1 MNRHQHEH
9 HHGHHGPRDT
19 TPLPPVTLEIVEGVI
34 ESAMKEIEAQVERTA
49 RSTNIRE
56 ANDHVPAIFDASGRS
71 VASVSF
77 TANVDPIFKG
87 WAADDV
93 HPGDVFLWN
102 HPYQSE
108 GGIGHLPDLCLTIPV
123 FFDGRIV
130 AWVQELGHVQD
141 IGGQVPGSLS
151 QTATD
156 LFQEGLI
163 VPPLKLY
170 ERGVR
175 NEAVH
180 RMLLANTRFPED
192 MEGDIDAMISGTRLG
207 VARLE
212 WLCSQHGA
220 DTVTRAFDA
229 LIDRCRQTLVDTI
242 FPMIPDGSYEY
253 EDFVEYVD
261 VSPEE
266 PRPFIRIFLRMT
278 KRPDRL
284 IFDFEGTDAQ
294 VRGSINFPAD
304 ARFYARALLSTFKAL
319 QPDLLVNDGVLD
331 VVEVRVPEGTVLNPR
346 FPAACSY
353 RHYPLIRCFS
363 VVLGA
368 LARALR
374 GGVPQGA
381 DNMSGISFSGVREE
395 TGQNWY
401 LSMPLGG
408 GSCGRPAADG
418 TDTVLMT
425 PGRNVPS
432 EYGETFFP
440 LRVREFGLNP
450 DSGGP
455 GLHRGGLGYRI
466 VFEFLAPARVRVRT
480 DRYYLEPTGVHG
492 GYPGG
497 TATFIIN
504 PGSDREVVL
513 PGKSDLGMVQAGDT
527 LLVTSPGGGG
537 WGDPLDRDPA
547 LVELDLERQLI
558 SVDSMRERYGVIAGD
573 AVATQQLRTRMRAER
588 APRPMFDR
596 GERYRD
602 FVARGIIV
610 PRTSDT

>member
-1 MNRHQHEH
+1 MNHR
-9 HHGHHGPRDT
+9 HGHDT
-19 TPLPPVTLEIVEGVI
+19 LTPATLEIVEGVL

-56 ANDHVPAIFDASGRS
+56 ANDHVPAIFDARGRS

-77 TANVDPIFKG
+77 TANVDPVLKR
-87 WAADDV
+87 WRPEDV

-102 HPYQSE
+102 HPYESD
-108 GGIGHLPDLCLTIPV
+108 GGIGHLPDLCLTLPV
-123 FFDGRIV
+123 FVDGRLV

-141 IGGQVPGSLS
+141 IGGIVPGSLS
-151 QTATD
+151 QTATEI
-156 LFQEGLI
+156 FQEGLI

-170 ERGVR
+170 ERGLR

-180 RMLLANTRFPED
+180 RLLLANTRFPDD
-192 MEGDIDAMISGTRLG
+192 MEGDIDAMLSGARLG
-207 VARLE
+207 VTRLE
-212 WLCSQHGA
+212 WLCAQHGVA
-220 DTVTRAFDA
+220 NVERAFEV
-229 LIDRCRQTLVDTI
+229 LIERCRRTLLEAI
-242 FPMIPDGSYEY
+242 FPQIPDGSYEY

-278 KRPDRL
+278 KSADRL
-284 IFDFEGTDAQ
+284 LFDFTGTDAQ

-368 LARALR
+368 LARAL
-374 GGVPQGA
+374 GGRVPQGA
-381 DNMSGISFSGVREE
+381 DNMSGISFSGVRPG
-395 TGQNWY
+395 TGQTWY

-432 EYGETFFP
+432 EYGETFYP
-440 LRVREFGLNP
+440 LRIREFGLNP

-455 GLHRGGLGYRI
+455 GRHRGGLGYRI
-466 VFEFLAPARVRVRT
+466 LIEFLAPARVRVRT
-480 DRYYLEPTGVHG
+480 DRHYLEPTGVDG
-492 GYPGG
+492 GMPGG
-497 TATFIIN
+497 TAQFVIN
-504 PGSDREVVL
+504 PGTPRARAL
-513 PGKSDLGMVQAGDT
+513 PGKSDAGEVEAGDV

-537 WGDPLDRDPA
+537 WGDPLERAAD
-547 LVELDLERQLI
+547 LVELDIQRGLVTPDAAR
-558 SVDSMRERYGVIAGD
+558 RHYGIVAGD
-573 AVATQQLRTRMRAER
+573 PAATAALRRELATRRG
-588 APRPMFDR
+588 PRPMFDR
-596 GERYRD
+596 GDRYRD
-602 FVARGIIV
+602 YVRRGVIQ
-610 PRTSDT
+610 PRTSDA

>member
-1 MNRHQHEH
+1 MTRRETHE
-9 HHGHHGPRDT
+9 
-19 TPLPPVTLEIVEGVI
+19 PLAPVTLEIVESVL
-34 ESAMKEIEAQVERTA
+34 ESTMREIEAQVERTA

-56 ANDHVPAIFDASGRS
+56 ANDHVPAIFDAAGRS

-77 TANVDPIFKG
+77 TANVDPILKR
-87 WAADDV
+87 WRPEEI

-102 HPYQSE
+102 HPYESE
-108 GGIGHLPDLCLTIPV
+108 GGIGHLPDLCLTLPV
-123 FFDGRIV
+123 FVDGRIV

-141 IGGQVPGSLS
+141 IGGVVPGSLS
-151 QTATD
+151 QTATEI
-156 LFQEGLI
+156 FQEGLI

-180 RMLLANTRFPED
+180 RMLLANTRFPDD
-192 MEGDIDAMISGTRLG
+192 MEGDLDAMLGGARLG

-212 WLCSQHGA
+212 WLCGQHG
-220 DTVTRAFDA
+220 VERVERAFAA
-229 LIDRCRQTLVDTI
+229 LIERCRRTLLEDV
-242 FPMIPDGSYEY
+242 FPQIPDGSYEY
-253 EDFVEYVD
+253 EDFVEYVG

-266 PRPFIRIFLRMT
+266 PRQFIRIFLRMT
-278 KRPDRL
+278 KTPQRL
-284 IFDFEGTDAQ
+284 LFDFTGTDAQ

-319 QPDLLVNDGVLD
+319 QPDLLVNDGVLE

-368 LARALR
+368 LARAL
-374 GGVPQGA
+374 GGRVPQGA
-381 DNMSGISFSGVREE
+381 DNMSGISFSGTRPD
-395 TGQNWY
+395 TGQTWY

-408 GSCGRPAADG
+408 GSCGRPTADG

-432 EYGETFFP
+432 EYGETFYP
-440 LRVREFGLNP
+440 LRIREFGLNR

-455 GLHRGGLGYRI
+455 GRHRGGLGYRI
-466 VFEFLAPARVRVRT
+466 VIEFLAPARVRVRT
-480 DRYYLEPTGVHG
+480 DRYYLEPTGVDG
-492 GYPGG
+492 GMPGG
-497 TATFIIN
+497 TATFVIN
-504 PGSDREVVL
+504 PGTERERAL
-513 PGKSDLGMVQAGDT
+513 PGKSDDGEVDAGDL

-537 WGDPLDRDPA
+537 WGDPLERDAA
-547 LVELDLERQLI
+547 LVELDVERGLV
-558 SVDSMRERYGVIAGD
+558 SAAAAREHYGVVVGD
-573 AVATQQLRTRMRAER
+573 AAATLALRRALAAR
-588 APRPMFDR
+588 RGPRPLFDR
-596 GERYRD
+596 GERYREL
-602 FVARGIIV
+602 VRRGVIE